1 MQKCQSETTLN
12 LLLSYVKKMASP
24 FLFLSS
30 ASDRLCLHHARP
42 APESASGLRGDCR
55 KRDCP
60 LLRAG
65 IAAFSWHSQRRHGK
79 RSSVARG
86 KDRKTSTLERGRRLG
101 ESPHDQRYR
110 RGILVVSQFTLAGD
124 VSDGNRPDYTSAM
137 PPADAEKL
145 YNLFIQKMQS
155 TGIPVAAGT
164 FGAMME
170 VSLVNDGPV
179 TLILER

>member
-1 MQKCQSETTLN
+1 MRVLLQRVLLASVAIAGKEIARCSGPG
-12 LLLSYVKKMASP
+12 LLL
-24 FLFLSS
+24 FLGILKGDTEKE
-30 ASDRLCLHHARP
+30 AQWLAEKIGKLRLWN
-42 APESASGLRGDCR
+42 GD
-55 KRDCP
+55 D
-60 LLRAG
+60 G
-65 IAAFSWHSQRRHGK
+65 SVNRRTI
-79 RSSVARG
+79 
-86 KDRKTSTLERGRRLG
+86 KDIGG
-101 ESPHDQRYR
+101 
-110 RGILVVSQFTLAGD
+110 GILVVSQFTLAGD